1 MLVPG
6 ETLLF
11 SPRGMV
17 TATALKWSGYGRQLG
32 GGNYCARDCRWS
44 WRGLR
49 TGRDGKRQQADQQ
62 YSVYR
67 QSHNGFPRRLVGST
81 IRAPFLKRQAL
92 SLTRQFE
99 NNRPLQGPPD
109 HHACASRFARPVAF
123 IARRATDVSS
133 CCSARVDAVADG
145 ELVALGNLS
154 IVGASQLRN

>member
-17 TATALKWSGYGRQLG
+17 TATALKWSGYGRQFG

-49 TGRDGKRQQADQQ
+49 TGRDGKRQQAEQQ

-67 QSHNGFPRRLVGST
+67 QSHDGFPRWLVGST
-81 IRAPFLKRQAL
+81 IRATFLKRQAL
-92 SLTRQFE
+92 SKVPAPLKTQAVGCVFGSSRKVDQSWERPFMMSASSSEEYHHGRSSKPRTE
-99 NNRPLQGPPD
+99 NPHTHCLETTLPTPPP
-109 HHACASRFARPVAF
+109 SRR
-123 IARRATDVSS
+123 
-133 CCSARVDAVADG
+133 
-145 ELVALGNLS
+145 
-154 IVGASQLRN
+154 

>member
-17 TATALKWSGYGRQLG
+17 TATALKWSGYGRQFG

-49 TGRDGKRQQADQQ
+49 TGRDGKRQQAEQQ

-67 QSHNGFPRRLVGST
+67 QSHDGFPRRLVGST
-81 IRAPFLKRQAL
+81 IRAPFPKRQAF
-92 SLTRQFE
+92 SKVPA
-99 NNRPLQGPPD
+99 PLKTQAAGW
-109 HHACASRFARPVAF
+109 FF
-123 IARRATDVSS
+123 GSS
-133 CCSARVDAVADG
+133 QKVDR
-145 ELVALGNLS
+145 S
-154 IVGASQLRN
+154 WSTPS